1 MIRNLIILHS
11 AGLDLYA
18 TNFGECHSMGGDPSM
33 LGAFFSAIHK
43 FGQANEGGSIQQVEF
58 EHLTFLVKEMDDLLF
73 VISFD
78 DDSVKENIVKL
89 DRIADI
95 FTHVYGHYLNDTNDT
110 ISIPDTTDFD
120 NLLIDLKIAQRNCG
134 GRPLCEGCPNARV
147 LPLEQIIDSFQEDEV
162 QEIAPQPLDLGEK
175 SFD

>member
-11 AGLDLYA
+11 AGVDLFA
-18 TNFGECHSMGGDPSM
+18 TNFGECHSMGSDPAM
-33 LGAFFSAIHK
+33 LGSFFSAIHK
-43 FGQANEGGSIQQVEF
+43 YGQSVMSGAIQQVEF
-58 EHLTFLVKEMDDLLF
+58 DHLTFLVKELENLIF

-78 DDSVKENIVKL
+78 DDLAEENIIKL

-95 FTHVYGHYLNDTNDT
+95 FIQVYGHYLTDSEDA
-110 ISIPDTTDFD
+110 IAIPDTTDFD

-147 LPLEQIIDSFQEDEV
+147 LPLDQIIE
-162 QEIAPQPLDLGEK
+162 
-175 SFD
+175 SFDTE

>member
-1 MIRNLIILHS
+1 
-11 AGLDLYA
+11 
-18 TNFGECHSMGGDPSM
+18 MGGDPSM
-33 LGAFFSAIHK
+33 LSAFFSAIHK
-43 FGQANEGGSIQQVEF
+43 FGQANEGGPIQQVEF

-78 DDSVKENIVKL
+78 DDNVKENVVKL

-95 FTHVYGHYLNDTNDT
+95 FTHVYGHYLTDGEDA
-110 ISIPDTTDFD
+110 IGIPDTTDFD

-147 LPLEQIIDSFQEDEV
+147 LPLDQIIESFQDDEASKIV
-162 QEIAPQPLDLGEK
+162 DSTSILSEESLD
-175 SFD
+175 

>member
-11 AGLDLYA
+11 AGLDIFA

-58 EHLTFLVKEMDDLLF
+58 EHLTFLVKEN
-73 VISFD
+73 V
-78 DDSVKENIVKL
+78 VKL

-95 FTHVYGHYLNDTNDT
+95 FTHVYGHYLTDGEDA
-110 ISIPDTTDFD
+110 IGIPDTTDFD

-147 LPLEQIIDSFQEDEV
+147 LPLDQIIESFQDDEASKIV
-162 QEIAPQPLDLGEK
+162 DSTSILSEESLD
-175 SFD
+175 